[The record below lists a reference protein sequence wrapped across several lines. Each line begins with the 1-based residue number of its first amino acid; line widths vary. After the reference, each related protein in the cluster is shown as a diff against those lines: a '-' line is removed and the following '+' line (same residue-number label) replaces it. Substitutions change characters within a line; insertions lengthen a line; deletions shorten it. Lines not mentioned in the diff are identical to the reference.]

1 VSGPIQGDIFMTTL
15 ARFLPLPVALVLSL
29 SAASAHVTLE
39 NKEVAAGA
47 SFKLVLRVPHGC
59 SGAATTK
66 LRVRVPEV
74 FRSAKPQPKPGW
86 ALEVVAARSAAGSGG
101 HAHDDA
107 TAPQEVS
114 WTGALEDS
122 SYDEFVLWVS
132 TAKTA
137 PLGPVYVPIVQE
149 CGDRMQRWI
158 EIPSDGNTPASLKSP
173 APSLRLIGQPS

>member
-1 VSGPIQGDIFMTTL
+1 MTAL
-15 ARFLPLPVALVLSL
+15 ARLSLLPAALLLSL
-29 SAASAHVTLE
+29 SAASAHVTFE
-39 NKEVAAGA
+39 NKEAVAGA

-66 LRVRVPEV
+66 LRVRIPEA

-86 ALEVVAARSAAGSGG
+86 TLDAVAAKGAATGGG
-101 HAHDDA
+101 HGHDDT

-114 WTGALEDS
+114 WTGVLEDS

-149 CGDRMQRWI
+149 CGDKVQRWI
-158 EIPSDGNTPASLKSP
+158 EIPSDGNAPASLKSP

>member
-1 VSGPIQGDIFMTTL
+1 MTAL
-15 ARFLPLPVALVLSL
+15 ARLSLLPAALLLSL

-39 NKEVAAGA
+39 NKEAVAGA

-66 LRVRVPEV
+66 LRARIPEA

-86 ALEVVAARSAAGSGG
+86 TLDVVTAKGAAAGGG
-101 HAHDDA
+101 HGHDDA

-114 WTGALEDS
+114 WTGVLEDA

-149 CGDRMQRWI
+149 CGDKVQRWI
-158 EIPSDGNTPASLKSP
+158 EIPSDGNAPATLKSP
-173 APSLRLIGQPS
+173 APSFRLIGQPS

>member
-1 VSGPIQGDIFMTTL
+1 MT
-15 ARFLPLPVALVLSL
+15 ALPHLSLLPAALLLSL

-39 NKEVAAGA
+39 NKEAVAGT
-47 SFKLVLRVPHGC
+47 SFKLVLRVPHDC

-66 LRVRVPEV
+66 LRVRIPEA

-86 ALEVVAARSAAGSGG
+86 TLDVVVEKTAIGG
-101 HAHDDA
+101 GRGHDDA

-114 WTGALEDS
+114 WTGVLEDS

-137 PLGPVYVPIVQE
+137 PLDPIYVPIVQE
-149 CGDRMQRWI
+149 CGDKVQRWI
-158 EIPSDGNTPASLKSP
+158 EIPSDGNAPASLKSP